1 MDDSKDKSVTS
12 DAKAIDE
19 AVIAQAV
26 PAPSKTPLFQS
37 IHALRYQRQALIQ
50 TIERHTKCPLICYVA
65 GIDAGIHRDDVIG
78 FVDLLHNIRPNEDL
92 ELLLQTPGGDTDAAD
107 KLISMVRTK
116 VGTGRLRIIVPDFA
130 KSAGTLM
137 VLAADTVVMSDTS
150 ELGPIDP
157 QIVLTDADGKNP
169 FQHSVLNYL
178 DAFKTH
184 SETLKTDP
192 NNIPAKIMLSKLDP
206 SMLKSFEAAKER
218 ARRCAEAQLKQG
230 MFKKGGNWSQTV
242 SELLGEAK
250 QWLSHGQPIYWHDA
264 KDPKIG
270 LDVTYY
276 APTSPEWQEYWQ
288 LYCLQRLAV
297 TDRQKLYESNR
308 VSLVIDSSIA

>member
-1 MDDSKDKSVTS
+1 MDDSKDKPGTS
-12 DAKAIDE
+12 DATPSDE
-19 AVIAQAV
+19 GVISQAV

-37 IHALRYQRQALIQ
+37 IHAVRYQRQALIQ
-50 TIERHTKCPLICYVA
+50 TIESRTNCPLICYVA

-78 FVDLLHNIRPNEDL
+78 FVDLLHNITPNEDL
-92 ELLLQTPGGDTDAAD
+92 DFLLQTPGGDTDAAD

-137 VLAADTVVMSDTS
+137 VLGADTVVMSDTS

-157 QIVLTDADGKNP
+157 QIILSDGNNRL
-169 FQHSVLNYL
+169 QHSVLSYL
-178 DAFKTH
+178 EAFATH
-184 SETLKTDP
+184 SDTLKKDP

-206 SMLKSFEAAKER
+206 SMLKLFEAAKER
-218 ARRCAEAQLKQG
+218 ARKCAEAQLKQG

-242 SELLGEAK
+242 SELLGDTK
-250 QWLSHGQPIYWHDA
+250 RWLSHGQPIYWHDA

-276 APTSPEWQEYWQ
+276 PPTSPEWQQYWQ
-288 LYCLQRLAV
+288 LYCLQHLAV

-308 VSLVIDSSIA
+308 VSLVIDSATS

>member
-1 MDDSKDKSVTS
+1 MDDRTDKSTP
-12 DAKAIDE
+12 IDQG
-19 AVIAQAV
+19 VISQAV

-50 TIERHTKCPLICYVA
+50 TIEDRSRCPLICYVA
-65 GIDAGIHRDDVIG
+65 GISAPIDRDDIIG
-78 FVDLLHNIRPNEDL
+78 FVDLLHNVSPNQDL
-92 ELLLQTPGGDTDAAD
+92 DFLLQTPGGDTDAAD
-107 KLISMVRTK
+107 KLIATVRTK
-116 VGTGRLRIIVPDFA
+116 VGTGRLRIIVPDYA

-137 VLAADTVVMSDTS
+137 VLGADTVVMSDTS

-157 QIVLTDADGKNP
+157 QIILTDADGKNP

-184 SETLKTDP
+184 SDALKKDP
-192 NNIPAKIMLSKLDP
+192 NDVPARIMLSKLDP

-218 ARRCAEAQLKQG
+218 ARKCAEAQLKQG

-250 QWLSHGQPIYWHDA
+250 QWLSHGQPIYWNDA

-270 LDVTYY
+270 LDVTYC
-276 APTSPEWQEYWQ
+276 APTSPEWQGYWQ

-308 VSLVIDSSIA
+308 VSLVIDSSTS